1 MQIFSLGVGF
11 FKYNFHSADIFILLV
26 VDLLKYVYMCL
37 DFHIQAK
44 INNDDDSMVP
54 TGEWH
59 ESSKSAYSTL
69 RKKER
74 KKKDSLRVLFFRFHE
89 AMRNINE
96 IPFEFYTCLASRHQD
111 VSFTSSRVQHEWFS
125 LKWPIWK
132 FYLWSSLDSPECWAY
147 RLIFFLSF
155 PVLCY
160 SILEYF

>member
-1 MQIFSLGVGF
+1 MARKQQIGV
-11 FKYNFHSADIFILLV
+11 
-26 VDLLKYVYMCL
+26 
-37 DFHIQAK
+37 FHI
-44 INNDDDSMVP
+44 
-54 TGEWH
+54 E
-59 ESSKSAYSTL
+59 
-69 RKKER
+69 KER

-147 RLIFFLSF
+147 RLIFFVISGLMLLDLRIFLNNPLSPVQF
-155 PVLCY
+155 PIHAHWHIRLKTTEILFSCKLTTTSRRRKFMSSCQVLV
-160 SILEYF
+160 IFLWANR